1 MGYAMDNAVDILL
14 KRLGRVYLAD
24 IFLHIRVLKRLFV
37 IKYERFFLFLSL
49 DWKLEKAK
57 KKEGQLRGESGG
69 APSCY
74 EDEQV
79 IRTLCLGRNILFL
92 FICFIVLAFR
102 CTEVQ
107 IG

>member
-24 IFLHIRVLKRLFV
+24 IFLHIRVLKKLFV
-37 IKYERFFLFLSL
+37 RKYERFFLFLSL

-57 KKEGQLRGESGG
+57 KKEGRLRGESGG

-79 IRTLCLGRNILFL
+79 MRTLC
-92 FICFIVLAFR
+92 
-102 CTEVQ
+102 
-107 IG
+107 